1 MLALPSAAAAQ
12 APAAQPAATAPTQS
26 LLKSE
31 ELDQLLAPI
40 ALYSDT
46 LLSEVLMASTYPL
59 EVVQADRWARTNKG
73 LAGDKLKTALDQ
85 QSWDTSVKSLV
96 AVPTVLSMMSDKL
109 DWTQKLGDAV
119 LAQQADVMDAIQRL
133 RARAQATDKLKTTKE
148 QKVTTRT
155 DDGKQVIAIEQTAPE
170 TVYVPYYNP
179 ATVYGD
185 WPYPDYPPL
194 YFPPPPGFVASAV
207 LATGVAFGAGFV
219 VGRAIA
225 WNHWNGGLRWGNNTI
240 VNVDRTNI
248 NNVRVSHWAHDPAH
262 RHGVQYRNA
271 AVREKYGKAAVGAGD
286 RHLDFRGRGG
296 EQVLHPGRDRPGTV
310 STGIGDR
317 RPGGDRPAAAD
328 RRAGGAKAGAA
339 RVAPRDTAFSH
350 PGKGTSTRAHVDR
363 GRASVTSHRASVGTA
378 NVARVPHISSP
389 RVGGGGF
396 RGGGGGFEAAD
407 DAKPQPL

>member
-1 MLALPSAAAAQ
+1 M
-12 APAAQPAATAPTQS
+12 
-26 LLKSE
+26 
-31 ELDQLLAPI
+31 
-40 ALYSDT
+40 
-46 LLSEVLMASTYPL
+46 
-59 EVVQADRWARTNKG
+59 
-73 LAGDKLKTALDQ
+73 
-85 QSWDTSVKSLV
+85 
-96 AVPTVLSMMSDKL
+96 
-109 DWTQKLGDAV
+109 
-119 LAQQADVMDAIQRL
+119 
-133 RARAQATDKLKTTKE
+133 
-148 QKVTTRT
+148 
-155 DDGKQVIAIEQTAPE
+155 
-170 TVYVPYYNP
+170 
-179 ATVYGD
+179 
-185 WPYPDYPPL
+185 
-194 YFPPPPGFVASAV
+194 

-240 VNVDRTNI
+240 INVDRTNI
-248 NNVRVSHWAHDPAH
+248 NNVRVSHWAHNPAH

-296 EQVLHPGRDRPGTV
+296 EQVLNPGRDRPGTV

-378 NVARVPHISSP
+378 NVAE
-389 RVGGGGF
+389 F
-396 RGGGGGFEAAD
+396 RTFRARAWAAEAFVAAAEASEAAD